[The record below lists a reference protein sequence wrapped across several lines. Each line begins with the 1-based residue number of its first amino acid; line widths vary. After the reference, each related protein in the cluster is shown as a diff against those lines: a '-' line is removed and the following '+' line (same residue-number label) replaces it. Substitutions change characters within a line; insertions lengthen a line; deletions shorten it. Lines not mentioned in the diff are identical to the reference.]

1 MIFIWHK
8 QQSLSEEAKLCMICF
23 VSNLVAF
30 CFKECWVDGFICNTI
45 KQPMIKT
52 PNQEFITLIEPMIYF
67 FLIDSKFLFIL
78 SLLAKHR

>member
-8 QQSLSEEAKLCMICF
+8 QQSFSEEAKLCMICF

-30 CFKECWVDGFICNTI
+30 CFKEGWVDGFICYTI

-52 PNQEFITLIEPMIYF
+52 PNQEFITLNEPMIYF
-67 FLIDSKFLFIL
+67 FLIGSKFLFIL